1 MNLTAILQKRYSTK
15 KFDNSKVIA
24 TETWQQMEDALRLAA
39 SSVNSQ
45 PWHFIIAA
53 SDTGKQ
59 RMLKGTEKY
68 AYNAPKI
75 SDASHV
81 VLFCAKTEMG
91 DSDIV
96 RVLDK
101 EESDGRYSDPAFK
114 QQSLMVKQGYFG
126 MQRDAG
132 SLQHWTE
139 KQTYLNV
146 GNALLSAALLE
157 IDAVPIEG
165 IDIDALN
172 AEFDLSK
179 QGLTALVMVS
189 FGYRAADDFNATL
202 PKSRL
207 AGEDIITRV

>member
-45 PWHFIIAA
+45 PWHFIITS

-75 SDASHV
+75 TDASHV

-91 DSDIV
+91 DSDIA

-101 EESDGRYSDPAFK
+101 EESDGRYSDPEFK

-132 SLQHWTE
+132 SLQHWAE

-146 GNALLSAALLE
+146 GNALLSAALLD
-157 IDAVPIEG
+157 IDAVPMEG

-172 AEFDLSK
+172 AEFNLSK

-189 FGYRAADDFNATL
+189 FGYRAADDFNASL

-207 AGEDIITRV
+207 ASEDIITRV

>member
-45 PWHFIIAA
+45 PWHFIITS

-75 SDASHV
+75 TDASHV

-157 IDAVPIEG
+157 IDAVPMEG

>member
-1 MNLTAILQKRYSTK
+1 MKLTAILQKRYSTK
-15 KFDNSKVIA
+15 KFDSSKVIA
-24 TETWQQMEDALRLAA
+24 AETWQQMEDALRLAA

-45 PWHFIIAA
+45 PWHFIVTA
-53 SDTGKQ
+53 SDAGKQ
-59 RMLKGTEKY
+59 RMMKGTEKY

-75 SDASHV
+75 ADASHV
-81 VLFCAKTEMG
+81 VLFCAKTAIN
-91 DSDIV
+91 DADIM

-101 EESDGRYSDPAFK
+101 EENDGRYINAEFK

-126 MQRDAG
+126 AQRDAG
-132 SLQHWTE
+132 SLQHWAE

-157 IDAVPIEG
+157 IDAVPMEG

-172 AEFDLSK
+172 DEFDLSK

-189 FGYRAADDFNATL
+189 FGYRAADDFNASL

-207 AGEDIITRV
+207 AGENIITRV

>member
-15 KFDNSKVIA
+15 KFDSSKVIDA
-24 TETWQQMEDALRLAA
+24 TIWQQMEDALRLAA

-45 PWHFIIAA
+45 PWHFIITA
-53 SDTGKQ
+53 SDAGKQ
-59 RMLKGTEKY
+59 RMMKGTKNY

-75 SDASHV
+75 ADASHV
-81 VLFCAKTEMG
+81 VLFCAKTTM
-91 DSDIV
+91 DDADIA

-101 EESDGRYSDPAFK
+101 EEADGRYGDADFK

-132 SLQHWTE
+132 SLQHWAE

-146 GNALLSAALLE
+146 GNALLSAALLD
-157 IDAVPIEG
+157 IDAVPMEG

-172 AEFDLSK
+172 AEFDLPT

-189 FGYRAADDFNATL
+189 FGYRAADDFNAGL

-207 AGEDIITRV
+207 ASEDVITRV